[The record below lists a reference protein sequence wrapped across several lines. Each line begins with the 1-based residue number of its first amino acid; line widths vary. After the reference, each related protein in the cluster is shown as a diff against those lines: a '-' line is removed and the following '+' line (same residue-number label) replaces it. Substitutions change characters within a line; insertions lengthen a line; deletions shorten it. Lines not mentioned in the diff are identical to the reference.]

1 MEQLD
6 LFKAY
11 FKEETDYYVEK
22 LMRFQNGQKYS
33 FNFWAGLLGIT
44 WFAYRKMYREA
55 LIILVVGLLA
65 GFLLISFLSFFNPTT
80 LSNIRTANTI
90 LSIVYFIIIGITG
103 NYLYLSK
110 VNRIVNDYISSN
122 QIEIIGYNHIDEL
135 RHKGGTNLFAAGVC
149 FVLLFLVPLFF
160 RLMT

>member
-11 FKEETDYYVEK
+11 FNEETDYYVEK

-33 FNFWAGLLGIT
+33 FNFWAGFLGII
-44 WFAYRKMYREA
+44 WLAYRKMYREA
-55 LIILVVGLLA
+55 GIILVVILLA
-65 GFLLISFLSFFNPTT
+65 GFLLRSVLSSFNPAS
-80 LSNIRTANTI
+80 LSNSRIADTI

-110 VNRIVNDYISSN
+110 VNKIVNDYISSN
-122 QIEIIGYNHIDEL
+122 QIEIIGCNHIDEL
-135 RHKGGTNLFAAGVC
+135 SHKGGTNLFAAGVC
-149 FVLLFLVPLFF
+149 FVLLILVPLFF